1 MREAL
6 FDLAGPVA
14 DELDRLGL
22 NTVMKIQE
30 LLTKPKPPMS
40 PEQARIE
47 GLKAQVKRS
56 QAAVKAERER
66 QKIQSAQQSLNRI
79 KTVATEEIDNHQPVK
94 VYESQKLKTFQ
105 AQVRVVGDGNTNMAV
120 TGIHA
125 QNIGQARA
133 ILQRL
138 FGKSNVISITEH
150 S

>member
-1 MREAL
+1 MES
-6 FDLAGPVA
+6 
-14 DELDRLGL
+14 DRLGL

-56 QAAVKAERER
+56 QAAVKAERAR
-66 QKIQSAQQSLNRI
+66 QKMQSAQQSLNRI
-79 KTVATEEIDNHQPVK
+79 KTLATEENNNQETVK
-94 VYESQKLKTFQ
+94 VYESQKLKNFQ

-120 TGIHA
+120 TGIYA
-125 QNIGQARA
+125 QNVGQARA

-138 FGKSNVISITEH
+138 FGKSNVISISERN
-150 S
+150 